1 MSYSMWTKTRVM
13 DDGHKTIEATTLER
27 DSATISIRLKPRV
40 VREQGHVYHAH
51 TIKFKVFDKT
61 LFQFTSKNAV
71 GCMDEYNKIRAQME
85 LYEVL
90 GSSALEGMQESD
102 EAEEVTRDFT
112 ELTIGPVWGCD
123 GEGRENTNTIVLHV
137 TNQQEDESGEE
148 EASEPIYDWELKDTF
163 TDTTLCA
170 VKGKTVEEFA
180 YAMEDL
186 HALFPAFLKECPYE
200 IP

>member
-1 MSYSMWTKTRVM
+1 MWTKTQVT
-13 DDGHKTIEATTLER
+13 DDGHKTIEATTLEKGG
-27 DSATISIRLKPRV
+27 ANISIRLKPRV
-40 VREQGHVYHAH
+40 IREQGRVYHAH
-51 TIKFKVFDKT
+51 TIKFKVFDET
-61 LFQFTSKNAV
+61 LFQFTSKNTV
-71 GCMDEYNKIRAQME
+71 ECMDEYNKLRAQME

-90 GSSALEGMQESD
+90 AQSALEGMVESD
-102 EAEEVTRDFT
+102 DAEEVVRNFT

-137 TNQQEDESGEE
+137 TNQRSQNISYAESIEY
-148 EASEPIYDWELKDTF
+148 IYDWELKDTF
-163 TDTTLCA
+163 TDTTLFA

>member
-1 MSYSMWTKTRVM
+1 MWTKTRVT
-13 DDGHKTIEATTLER
+13 DDGHKTIEVTGLEK
-27 DSATISIRLKPRV
+27 DDAAISIRLKPRV

-61 LFQFTSKNAV
+61 LFQFTSTNAV

-102 EAEEVTRDFT
+102 DAEEVVRDFT

-137 TNQQEDESGEE
+137 TNQQED
-148 EASEPIYDWELKDTF
+148 ASDPIYDWELKDTF
-163 TDTTLCA
+163 TETTLLVVA
-170 VKGKTVEEFA
+170 GKTVEEFA

-186 HALFPAFLKECPYE
+186 KALFPAFLKECPYD